1 MGHRLK
7 VLQWTGSYWLIVAW
21 ERLTIKVLTE
31 ISPKKI
37 LTFVKNQLIS
47 LSRWN
52 LLTFVL
58 SDNCEE
64 IKRLKLFSSDSDTKK
79 NSCYETLFYEGSNKF
94 VGSFVPRSATTC
106 FYRIFLWQLGERAR
120 LATWTAKVLFPSK
133 FKLKNRQASATNE

>member
-7 VLQWTGSYWLIVAW
+7 ILQWTGSYCRMGAAHNKGFDLN
-21 ERLTIKVLTE
+21 K
-31 ISPKKI
+31 SPKI

-64 IKRLKLFSSDSDTKK
+64 IKRLKLDSSDSDTK
-79 NSCYETLFYEGSNKF
+79 
-94 VGSFVPRSATTC
+94 
-106 FYRIFLWQLGERAR
+106 
-120 LATWTAKVLFPSK
+120 
-133 FKLKNRQASATNE
+133 